1 MNREKFE
8 AFAEGYIACAQD
20 RTLNH
25 DGINDEWVDYE
36 DHCFNFYD
44 NGERIIVSVYP
55 MHYVESD
62 GKLYLTQDTDNP
74 VFEDLLG
81 AIA

>member
-1 MNREKFE
+1 MEKIREKFE
-8 AFAEGYIACAQD
+8 AFAEGYLACA
-20 RTLNH
+20 RTCE
-25 DGINDEWVDYE
+25 GIEDEWVDYE
-36 DHCFNFYD
+36 DHCFNFYH
-44 NGERIIVSVYP
+44 NGERFIVSVYP